1 MRLVIACLAALGLLA
16 GSAAVAVPAAAAD
29 STYVVA
35 LAQQQPPS
43 GELNVDV
50 NLSEGGAWY
59 ADPVWIG
66 IGVVALIVLVLIVAM
81 ASRGGTTVIKE

>member
-16 GSAAVAVPAAAAD
+16 GSAAIAVPAAAAD

-35 LAQQQPPS
+35 LAQQPPS
-43 GELNVDV
+43 GEFTVDV
-50 NLSEGGAWY
+50 NLNEGGAWY

-66 IGVVALIVLVLIVAM
+66 IGVVGLIVLVLIVAM
-81 ASRGGTTVIKE
+81 VSRGGTTVIKE

>member
-1 MRLVIACLAALGLLA
+1 MRLVIACLAAIGLLA

-35 LAQQQPPS
+35 LAQQPPS

-50 NLSEGGAWY
+50 DLSEGGGAWY

-66 IGVVALIVLVLIVAM
+66 IGAVALIVLVLIVAM
-81 ASRGGTTVIKE
+81 ASRGGTTVIRE